1 MQRIG
6 LGGVVITNSRPLLCR
21 ATIMALNRS
30 RINVSLRLFIIP
42 LLVSS
47 FPYFSLAALAA
58 SKWLVEIK
66 LWEAPVCV
74 DVRKLGV
81 VGWNCRRMVLL
92 LNRTQTQYSLSFAQF
107 LLVGILT
114 GLCVL
119 AHVRSPPNARPE
131 WRGAE

>member
-1 MQRIG
+1 MTSSAIAELDRPSRVACSDL
-6 LGGVVITNSRPLLCR
+6 LGGVVITNPGLLLCR

-30 RINVSLRLFIIP
+30 RITVSLRLFIIP
-42 LLVSS
+42 LLVSG
-47 FPYFSLAALAA
+47 FPDLSLATLAT

-81 VGWNCRRMVLL
+81 VGWKCRRMVLL

-107 LLVGILT
+107 LLAGILT
-114 GLCVL
+114 
-119 AHVRSPPNARPE
+119 S
-131 WRGAE
+131 